1 VAEDCDIGANELA
14 NYKGIY
20 AKDNGDEGDQKYT
33 CPITGAHFEF
43 RDLCK
48 RISKVYEKRSAAERT
63 TSQVKKTL
71 LAPPKA
77 KLKVKEVEEEEV
89 EEPTQDD
96 SSNDLSAALEKMAR
110 LGQETN
116 IGAVLNSGVDATTS
130 LLAADFK

>member
-1 VAEDCDIGANELA
+1 MAEDCDIGANELA

-77 KLKVKEVEEEEV
+77 KLKVKMTEKV
-89 EEPTQDD
+89 T
-96 SSNDLSAALEKMAR
+96 AANKVAKDEKRA
-110 LGQETN
+110 
-116 IGAVLNSGVDATTS
+116 S
-130 LLAADFK
+130 LLDRMKSLTGQVFTPSS